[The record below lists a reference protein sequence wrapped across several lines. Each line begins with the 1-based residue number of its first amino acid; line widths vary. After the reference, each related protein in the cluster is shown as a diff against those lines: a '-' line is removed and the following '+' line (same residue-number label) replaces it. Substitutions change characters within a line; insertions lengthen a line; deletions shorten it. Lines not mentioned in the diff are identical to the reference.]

1 MTTMHIHDSFSLS
14 RARVLTLITFQFAPS
29 SLGVLLLQQQI
40 ELSSEHSADGSIS
53 IGWSNRI
60 WCIQPH
66 SINLPQ
72 LYFKRQVIPVFCR
85 IWKISS
91 IHIICMPLG
100 IQMSFRCEDQRA
112 WQGDQ
117 LHGDSLYACD
127 RIYSMLIYI
136 KFIPDMF
143 DR

>member
-1 MTTMHIHDSFSLS
+1 MTSMHIRGPLSLS
-14 RARVLTLITFQFAPS
+14 LSHIMFYFTPS

-66 SINLPQ
+66 SINFPQ
-72 LYFKRQVIPVFCR
+72 LYFQRSVIPVSCG

-100 IQMSFRCEDQRA
+100 IQMSFSCEAQRA
-112 WQGDQ
+112 WQGDR
-117 LHGDSLYACD
+117 LHGDSFYTGD
-127 RIYSMLIYI
+127 RIYSMLVYI
-136 KFIPDMF
+136 KCLPDLF